1 MPDVVPTYEQ
11 VAEAAGRLREE
22 GRPVTIETVRE
33 MLGDASATGVL
44 RHLSAWR
51 AAEEPMPAAPAAAI
65 PEAVATA
72 LTDWARNFAEESGAG
87 PRDALARAQADL
99 DELLRSGEQAE
110 SERDQAQAVNAEQAE
125 QIEQLTVELRDAR
138 RVATEAL
145 VSKAKDQLAIDGKDR
160 QINDLRQQLERNV
173 TASAADSDARL
184 AAEMELVG
192 ATTARDEFASEIKQ
206 LRQQLDTI
214 KAERATLRA
223 EVDAARG
230 RAKT

>member
-22 GRPVTIETVRE
+22 GRAVTIEAVRE

-223 EVDAARG
+223 EVDANRG
-230 RAKT
+230 RAKS

>member
-11 VAEAAGRLREE
+11 VAEAAARLREE
-22 GRPVTIETVRE
+22 ARPVTIEAVRE
-33 MLGDASATGVL
+33 ILGDASATGVL
-44 RHLSAWR
+44 RHLNAWR
-51 AAEEPMPAAPAAAI
+51 EAEEPVPAAPAVEI

-72 LTDWARNFAEESGAG
+72 LTDWARRFAEESGAG

-99 DELLRSGEQAE
+99 DELLRSGEQIE
-110 SERDQAQAVNAEQAE
+110 NERDQAQAANAEQTE

-138 RVATEAL
+138 RLATEAL

-184 AAEMELVG
+184 TAEMELVG

-230 RAKT
+230 RTRT

>member
-22 GRPVTIETVRE
+22 GRAVTIEAVRE
-33 MLGDASATGVL
+33 ILGDAAATGVL
-44 RHLSAWR
+44 RHLTAWR
-51 AAEEPMPAAPAAAI
+51 AAEEPMPTPPAADI

-72 LTDWARNFAEESGAG
+72 LTDWARRYAEESGAG

-192 ATTARDEFASEIKQ
+192 AVTARDEFASEIKQ

-223 EVDAARG
+223 EMDAARG
-230 RAKT
+230 RAKS